1 MARDPWRGRRG
12 PERTD
17 VGSVTAICWT
27 TQEYEEEK
35 KLAEVLHEKDA
46 RTYHA
51 RRAGLGM
58 CDNYRKS
65 GSGHVVSGKLF
76 SRATV
81 DLGGRLRVTVQVRWA
96 CGCRYDRAYV
106 RQLHYY
112 ADGDQLRIAVAE

>member
-1 MARDPWRGRRG
+1 MG
-12 PERTD
+12 T
-17 VGSVTAICWT
+17 VTALEWT
-27 TQEYEEEK
+27 TPEYEEEK
-35 KLAEVLHEKDA
+35 KLAEVLHEKAA

-58 CDNYRKS
+58 CDDYRKS
-65 GSGHVVSGKLF
+65 GSGHIISGRTF

-81 DLGGRLRVTVQVRWA
+81 NIGGRLRVTVQTLWA

-112 ADGDQLRIAVAE
+112 KEGDQLRIAVID